1 MANDSTDEDL
11 HAWVRLACVESLGTA
26 QALHVAEVFGGPR
39 RMFAQPVA
47 ALRAIVAPQLAAQLT
62 ASPSP
67 VVARRMDEAFAWAT
81 RPGHTLLHPAH
92 PAYPAALR
100 QAPGHPALLFAR
112 GNLGRLRPDA
122 LAIVGSRNATP
133 DGADNARAFARR
145 LAQHGLCI
153 VSGLALGIDAAAHR
167 GALDA
172 GPGGAG
178 TIAVLGTG
186 ADIVYPASNAAL
198 ADRILAHEG
207 LIITELPLGSPPR
220 PVNFPRRNRIVAGL
234 ARGVLVVEA
243 ARRSGSL
250 ITARLA
256 ADMGREVFAIPGS
269 IHSPL
274 SRGPHALIQQ
284 GAKLVEQEDDILGE
298 LPRTKGVRQTSPD
311 THTPRDTADTRGAT
325 ARTRGAD
332 DNARPAP
339 GPCAPVP
346 PRASPLWPAI
356 GYDPVTEDTLQQRS
370 GLLPAILQAEL
381 LALELA
387 GHVRRSQD
395 GRVLRAHRPRRTR
408 TEIQER
414 S

>member
-1 MANDSTDEDL
+1 MANHSTDDEL
-11 HAWVRLACVESLGTA
+11 YAWVRLACDETLGTA
-26 QALHVAEVFGGPR
+26 QALKVAQDFGGPR
-39 RMFAQPVA
+39 QMFSQPLN
-47 ALRAIVAPQLAAQLT
+47 ALRDVAPEPLATLIAAAPSAL
-62 ASPSP
+62 AS
-67 VVARRMDEAFAWAT
+67 RRIEQAIAWSIQ
-81 RPGHTLLHPAH
+81 PGHALLHPAH
-92 PAYPAALR
+92 PDYPAMLL
-100 QAPGHPALLFAR
+100 QAPGHPALLFAQ
-112 GNLGRLRPDA
+112 GHLGCLRREA
-122 LAIVGSRNATP
+122 LAIVGSRNATA
-133 DGADNARAFARR
+133 DGEDNARAFARR

-172 GPGGAG
+172 GPEGAG

-186 ADIVYPASNAAL
+186 ADLIYPTSNAAL
-198 ADRILAHEG
+198 AARILAQEG

-220 PVNFPRRNRIVAGL
+220 SANFPRRNRIVAGL

-243 ARRSGSL
+243 AQRSGSL

-284 GAKLVEQEDDILGE
+284 GAKLVEQEADILGE
-298 LPRTKGVRQTSPD
+298 LPCANGQQHHRPFAPVAAAQL
-311 THTPRDTADTRGAT
+311 RGNH
-325 ARTRGAD
+325 GEEGD
-332 DNARPAP
+332 HDAP
-339 GPCAPVP
+339 GKHAVVP
-346 PRASPLWPAI
+346 PHASPLWPAI

-387 GHVRRSQD
+387 GHVRRGLD
-395 GRVLRAHRPRRTR
+395 GRVSRVRRPGRPRTR
-408 TEIQER
+408 TESQER
-414 S
+414 P